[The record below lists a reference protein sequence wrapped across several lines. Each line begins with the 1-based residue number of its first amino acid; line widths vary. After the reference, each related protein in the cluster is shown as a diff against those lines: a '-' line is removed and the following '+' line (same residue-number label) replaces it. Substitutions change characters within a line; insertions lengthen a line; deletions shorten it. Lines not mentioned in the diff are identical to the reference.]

1 MVATKKKDINE
12 FHDIWIK
19 HGDLITTLKNF
30 DDEDKYNV
38 YKFPHMD
45 EYDHELHSEQA
56 LSCLFILYGESKE
69 NLNHQFVPPEIVKY
83 YSTKKKKSKDRYKFS
98 RGYHNEM
105 WQIGMIMYG
114 LMFPEYG
121 FPFETNKEYREFCLS
136 DLESR
141 KEISSQRIL
150 TMRDYN

>member
-1 MVATKKKDINE
+1 
-12 FHDIWIK
+12 
-19 HGDLITTLKNF
+19 
-30 DDEDKYNV
+30 
-38 YKFPHMD
+38 
-45 EYDHELHSEQA
+45 
-56 LSCLFILYGESKE
+56 
-69 NLNHQFVPPEIVKY
+69 
-83 YSTKKKKSKDRYKFS
+83 
-98 RGYHNEM
+98 M